1 MRASRRRRRER
12 QDDKSSKSD
21 KVNESPDLSAALR
34 RRYREPVNAGAI
46 ISNPTLELLLAH
58 RSVREFLN
66 GPLPAGTV
74 EVLTAAAQSA
84 PTSSNTQSYSIVAV
98 EDQDRKRRL
107 ASLADNQRFIEQAP
121 LLLLWVADLARA
133 HRVGVD
139 AGEPLMALEYLEMH
153 LTASLDAILAA
164 QNAAIAASSI
174 GLGSVFVG
182 ALRNDPEAVAAE
194 IDLPPRSFVVA
205 GLAVGFPNPDHAGD
219 VKPRLPQGEV
229 LHRET
234 YRIPVHSETIAR
246 HDQHMRAFRRE
257 QGLFEA
263 GWTEMLRA
271 RCRNIAAL
279 KGRDKLRT
287 IMNRMGFAL
296 R

>member
-1 MRASRRRRRER
+1 MRER
-12 QDDKSSKSD
+12 HDEDNSESDDVSS
-21 KVNESPDLSAALR
+21 ESGLSVSLH
-34 RRYREPVNAGAI
+34 RRYREHVNAGAI

-66 GPLPAGTV
+66 RPLPAGTV
-74 EVLTAAAQSA
+74 EVLAAAAQSA

-98 EDQDRKRRL
+98 EDEDRKSRL

-133 HRVGVD
+133 HRVGVA
-139 AGEPLMALEYLEMH
+139 AGEPLVALEYLEMH
-153 LTASLDAILAA
+153 LTASLDAIIAA
-164 QNAAIAASSI
+164 QNAAIAASSM
-174 GLGSVFVG
+174 GLGSVFIG

-194 IDLPPRSFVVA
+194 INLPPRTFVVA
-205 GLAVGFPNPDHAGD
+205 GMAVGFPNLKRFGD

-234 YRIPVHSETIAR
+234 YHVPAHSDAIAR

-257 QGLFEA
+257 QGMSEA
-263 GWTEMLRA
+263 GWTEMLRN
-271 RCRNIAAL
+271 RCRDVAAM
-279 KGRDKLRT
+279 KGRDQFRK
-287 IMNRMGFAL
+287 IMNRMGFSL